1 MTSEYEVY
9 PHAAV
14 SLIDLLREY
23 VFAGCTVA
31 QLLIIF
37 TPENNCTGIPVFAYV
52 QPFKV
57 AANAKGRVDP
67 DIQLYRVV
75 RDMRSDRTRK
85 GLIVALTDIWRPVEL
100 IPVFGSNCNVTWNC
114 DNAVENSK
122 EFYLNTLENLPLFM
136 EVY

>member
-1 MTSEYEVY
+1 M
-9 PHAAV
+9 
-14 SLIDLLREY
+14 
-23 VFAGCTVA
+23 
-31 QLLIIF
+31 
-37 TPENNCTGIPVFAYV
+37 
-52 QPFKV
+52 
-57 AANAKGRVDP
+57 DP

-75 RDMRSDRTRK
+75 RVLRSDRTRK

-100 IPVFGSNCNVTWNC
+100 VPVFGSKCNVAWNC